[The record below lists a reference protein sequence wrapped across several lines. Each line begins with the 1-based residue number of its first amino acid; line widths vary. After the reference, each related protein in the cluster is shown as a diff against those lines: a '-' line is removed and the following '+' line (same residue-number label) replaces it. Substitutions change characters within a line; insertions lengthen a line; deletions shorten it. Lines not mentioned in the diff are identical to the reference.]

1 MEILKIANSK
11 VRKELLNFYF
21 INSEKQFYLR
31 ELERIL
37 KFPVANIRRE
47 LIKLEKIGLFK
58 SERKGNLLYYPL
70 NTSYQLYKEIK
81 SIVSK
86 TSGLP
91 IILKESLRKAKGI
104 EVALIYGSFAKGEER
119 SSSDIDL
126 FIIGKIDETGLVNTL
141 NRLEKKIQREINS
154 AVYERKDFEK
164 KKKENP
170 FLLDLLKSPKIF
182 IIGDKNGVSAK
193 WKRMG

>member
-21 INSEKQFYLR
+21 INSKKQFYLR

-47 LIKLEKIGLFK
+47 LIKLEKIGLFR
-58 SERKGNLLYYPL
+58 SERKGNLLYYSL

-91 IILKESLRKAKGI
+91 VVLKESLRKVKGI
-104 EVALIYGSFAKGEER
+104 EIALIYGSFARGEER

-126 FIIGKIDETGLVNTL
+126 FIIGKVEETCLVNTL
-141 NRLEKKIQREINS
+141 NSLEKKLQREINP

-164 KKKENP
+164 KKENP
-170 FLLDLLKSPKIF
+170 FFLDVLKSPKIF
-182 IIGDKNGVSAK
+182 IIGDKSGL
-193 WKRMG
+193 